1 MQIDVIVLAGAKNDG
16 RLQEVANCEYEALIP
31 INGKPMINYVIQ
43 VLKSSQWIN
52 RIIVVGYP
60 EMKSELDPSV
70 ILLEAGESLAD
81 NLKIG
86 IDYLN
91 HREHVLVITS
101 DIPMLN
107 VEALEDFLT
116 RCSELEGDIFYPII
130 SRESNEN
137 TYPGTERT
145 YFHLKEGIFTGG
157 NVVLI
162 GPSVVEACYA
172 MINRVLNLRKNPWR
186 LVQLLGFNF
195 ILKFIMRNLSISE
208 IEKRVAHL
216 FGIKGIAVISPYP
229 EIGTDIDK
237 PSDWELA
244 ERVLSQQD

>member
-1 MQIDVIVLAGAKNDG
+1 
-16 RLQEVANCEYEALIP
+16 
-31 INGKPMINYVIQ
+31 MINYVIQ

-130 SRESNEN
+130 SQESNEN

-145 YFHLKEGIFTGG
+145 YFHLKRRYFHWRQCCADWIKCSGSLLRNDQSRVEFT
-157 NVVLI
+157 
-162 GPSVVEACYA
+162 
-172 MINRVLNLRKNPWR
+172 
-186 LVQLLGFNF
+186 
-195 ILKFIMRNLSISE
+195 
-208 IEKRVAHL
+208 EKTMA
-216 FGIKGIAVISPYP
+216 FSTVI
-229 EIGTDIDK
+229 
-237 PSDWELA
+237 
-244 ERVLSQQD
+244 RF